1 MTHNE
6 TLTLRVNNK
15 IKRRLEKIAK
25 YDQAMERDY
34 DRQIDSEKA
43 HKACRAQIRKLLA
56 LANIQ
61 RKDDDFTKLVINY
74 IYI

>member
-25 YDQAMERDY
+25 NEKITVGALIRTYIEQALKEFDN
-34 DRQIDSEKA
+34 A
-43 HKACRAQIRKLLA
+43 
-56 LANIQ
+56 
-61 RKDDDFTKLVINY
+61 
-74 IYI
+74 